1 MKRRTGFC
9 ANCGAYAGVR
19 RWCADCVRAAFK
31 LFVVEL
37 LVAIALAV
45 VWKFWR

>member
-9 ANCGAYAGVR
+9 TNCGAYARGN
-19 RWCADCVRAAFK
+19 RWCRDCVRAAFK

-37 LVAIALAV
+37 LVAGAWAV
-45 VWKFWR
+45 WRIWR